1 MIIPGNVVGTTVPQP
16 DYGETD
22 ENKSTFIR
30 NKPDA
35 AIQKAQS
42 TADAALARSGGSMT
56 GPVSVL
62 TPTEDSHPTT
72 KKYVADAL
80 SHTHMTAEV
89 ALPASGWSDAAP
101 FTQTVNVEGI
111 LATDMP
117 HYGVLYSENRE
128 AEKEAFALVDQLD
141 TADGSVTFTCFEEKP
156 EADLTIQMEVNR
168 GAESCGV
175 RPISPLLLDD
185 DESGYDV
192 QTVVGD
198 EIYGVRNMTL
208 NSGATD
214 VTYDFTVL

>member
-16 DYGETD
+16 DYAETD

-35 AIQKAQS
+35 AIAKAQS
-42 TADAALARSGGSMT
+42 TADAALSRTGGSMT
-56 GPVSVL
+56 GPVTIL
-62 TPTEDSHPTT
+62 EPTEDAHPTT
-72 KKYVADAL
+72 KKYLMDAL

-141 TADGSVTFTCFEEKP
+141 TSEGSVTFTCFEEKP

-168 GAESCGV
+168 
-175 RPISPLLLDD
+175 
-185 DESGYDV
+185 
-192 QTVVGD
+192 
-198 EIYGVRNMTL
+198 
-208 NSGATD
+208 
-214 VTYDFTVL
+214 